1 MRRSTR
7 SGLGSWVGVACSA
20 VICGTVPSPA
30 SARNLPKA
38 EPPPKVVACDGMGEG
53 FVRVEGS
60 ETCLKLD
67 GSVRA
72 EFTRTSGGSLPSPG
86 AR

>member
-1 MRRSTR
+1 VKRLTKNGPRLTAAI
-7 SGLGSWVGVACSA
+7 ACSA
-20 VICGTVPSPA
+20 VICGALVPAA

-38 EPPPKVVACDGMGEG
+38 EPPPKVVACDGPGDG

-60 ETCLKLD
+60 DTCVKLD

-72 EFTRTSGGSLPSPG
+72 EVVHIGGGGSLSPSG
-86 AR
+86 R

>member
-1 MRRSTR
+1 MRRLTKSGPR
-7 SGLGSWVGVACSA
+7 SVAAIACSA
-20 VICGTVPSPA
+20 VICGVLAPAA

-38 EPPPKVVACDGMGEG
+38 EPSPKVVACDGMGEG

-60 ETCLKLD
+60 STCVKLD

-72 EFTRTSGGSLPSPG
+72 EFAHTSSGGLLSPG
-86 AR
+86 GR

>member
-1 MRRSTR
+1 MAI
-7 SGLGSWVGVACSA
+7 ACSA
-20 VICGTVPSPA
+20 VICGTLPSAA

-38 EPPPKVVACDGMGEG
+38 EPPPRVAPCSGLGDG

-60 ETCLKLD
+60 DICVKLD

-72 EFTRTSGGSLPSPG
+72 EFAHTTGGGSPSLSG
-86 AR
+86 R